1 MLSNISDI
9 SIFQVDFN
17 QVAEKCGQKYPK
29 NARSAAKNLWAKLK
43 AAGGTAAADYIT
55 SPSASAAAKADTPEG
70 SGDEAEGSAKKTLKS
85 PAKSPAKKGTAK
97 ATPVKKGVGKT
108 TAPKKAGEV
117 KKTPVKTNKVKK
129 VVISEEVAADED
141 EEMIDVDSSAAKKE
155 DTEEDPEGLST
166 FPFSIPRILKQ
177 RVLMRLFK
185 PPFPLRMLHQRI
197 SVRLQLCRLEFLSLH
212 SRSLKPILQLPRT
225 MVSRLRTIWL
235 GRQRTITTSGTPR
248 MLSPNRPP
256 SVRQLREKHPRYFN
270 QTTERS
276 FTDLSPYT
284 D

>member
-1 MLSNISDI
+1 L
-9 SIFQVDFN
+9 QVDFN

-43 AAGGTAAADYIT
+43 AAGGTAATASVT
-55 SPSASAAAKADTPEG
+55 SPSGAAAARADTPEG
-70 SGDEAEGSAKKTLKS
+70 SDDEAEGSAKKTLKS

-97 ATPVKKGVGKT
+97 ATPAKKGVGRT
-108 TAPKKAGEV
+108 TTPKKAGDV
-117 KKTPVKTNKVKK
+117 KKTPAKATKAKK
-129 VVISEEVAADED
+129 VVKSEDVAADED
-141 EEMIDVDSSAAKKE
+141 EEMIEVDSSAAKKE

-166 FPFSIPRILKQ
+166 FPFQHSEDTHVA
-177 RVLMRLFK
+177 VLIRGLK
-185 PPFPLRMLHQRI
+185 PPLSLRMFHQRI
-197 SVRLQLCRLEFLSLH
+197 SVRLQLCQLEFLSLH
-212 SRSLKPILQLPRT
+212 SRPLKPTLQLPRT
-225 MVSRLRTIWL
+225 MVSLLRTTWL
-235 GRQRTITTSGTPR
+235 GKLRTITTSGTPR
-248 MLSPNRPP
+248 MFSPNRPP